1 MVYCI
6 NAELAFATAAAN
18 DLIFANLVAGITSP
32 LRFGAE
38 QFQKAAT
45 RFGPN
50 GIYIIMRFRDRDDAT
65 AFRDLIEA
73 QALVRAPRPGS
84 FYRIHDCSH
93 DGQGSCTA
101 GTRREW

>member
-1 MVYCI
+1 MIYCI
-6 NAELAFATAAAN
+6 NAELAFANSAATN
-18 DLIFANLVAGITSP
+18 LIFANLLAGITSQ

-45 RFGPN
+45 RFGPD
-50 GIYIIMRFRDRDDAT
+50 GIFIIMRFRDRDEAT
-65 AFRDLIEA
+65 TFRDLIEA
-73 QALVRAPRPGS
+73 QALLRAPRPGS

-93 DGQGSCTA
+93 DEAGACPA